1 MEALLLAIY
10 ATIVWLIFFKFK
22 LLPWTITAKVI
33 VVTIPVV
40 GMITLIL
47 LLNVF
52 APSSGDV
59 IVVRNNV
66 GIVSQVKG
74 RVIEVPVRINQRVKQ
89 GDVLFKIDAT
99 QYQAQVN
106 SIKAKLDLA
115 KLRVTENE
123 RLVAAGA
130 VIVLTLRKHK
140 QIFWIFKNSSNM
152 RNMISSKRSCAHPQT
167 ASL

>member
-10 ATIVWLIFFKFK
+10 ATIVWLIFFKYK
-22 LLPWTITAKVI
+22 LLPWTITAKV
-33 VVTIPVV
+33 VVFTIPVV

-74 RVIEVPVRINQRVKQ
+74 RVVEVPVQINQRVKK

-99 QYQAQVN
+99 QYQAQVS

-115 KLRVTENE
+115 
-123 RLVAAGA
+123 
-130 VIVLTLRKHK
+130 
-140 QIFWIFKNSSNM
+140 
-152 RNMISSKRSCAHPQT
+152 
-167 ASL
+167 